1 MRIVILGSGTGS
13 NAEAILN
20 SSANGQLDKAEVV
33 GIFSDVKDSN
43 ILKHSKDFDVPALYI
58 DPGNKNSVINRDQEK
73 NWIYKIKALNPDL
86 IVLAGFMRILS
97 KNILLEFD
105 YRVINLHPSLLPSFP
120 GLHAIEK
127 AFHKKVKITGCTV
140 HWVNEDIDEGEIIA
154 QAPVRIMDSDD
165 IELVKQKVHA
175 AEHMLLPWVIRD
187 LANGTIQSR

>member
-58 DPGNKNSVINRDQEK
+58 DPGNKNSVINKDQEK

-165 IELVKQKVHA
+165 IELVKQNVHA

>member
-154 QAPVRIMDSDD
+154 KAPVRIMDSDD

>member
-58 DPGNKNSVINRDQEK
+58 DPGNKNSVINRDLEK